1 MYTSYRYAVELQL
14 EKYLISK
21 FSFCFG
27 ALKL

>member
-1 MYTSYRYAVELQL
+1 MYNSYRYIELQL